1 MLKKRMSAVL
11 SAIWLVC
18 MVTSCGRHAMSNFE
32 SADTL
37 AREIYH
43 TAGLDMDGVYG
54 EVLGEHSAY
63 CAGMSEDE
71 FRSLVES
78 AVVYRKMIDS
88 DGQTLYVFQ
97 MKSERASADFAKKYY
112 ESYEWAACDNAEK
125 LVVACAGSWLICFK
139 SSADEA
145 DAVLQSFKTLSGG
158 TLFYDKAQI
167 NKG

>member
-1 MLKKRMSAVL
+1 MNKKEAKERIEEL
-11 SAIWLVC
+11 
-18 MVTSCGRHAMSNFE
+18 
-32 SADTL
+32 
-37 AREIYH
+37 
-43 TAGLDMDGVYG
+43 
-54 EVLGEHSAY
+54 
-63 CAGMSEDE
+63 
-71 FRSLVES
+71 
-78 AVVYRKMIDS
+78 RKK
-88 DGQTLYVFQ
+88 TEY
-97 MKSERASADFAKKYY
+97 FAKKYY